1 MGKEKFAYLSI
12 SFGNFQTLHCGTI
25 YIQWPQII
33 VRNKIKNRNQEKQCF
48 AWAKIQR
55 SIVAFKALI

>member
-33 VRNKIKNRNQEKQCF
+33 VRNKFKNRNQEKQCF
-48 AWAKIQR
+48 GPKYKGQLWPLK
-55 SIVAFKALI
+55 S